1 MNTKSIP
8 NQYWLHEM
16 NTKSIL
22 TQLLDSLFFFEI
34 AFILS
39 SYIVV
44 IENQYIQTSL
54 MVALTLFKGKDRAG
68 AIYKSEVNI
77 TRSLR
82 WQVWLKTHSKCLRQ
96 VCIVCFSQV

>member
-1 MNTKSIP
+1 
-8 NQYWLHEM
+8 M

-82 WQVWLKTHSKCLRQ
+82 
-96 VCIVCFSQV
+96 